1 MAAISDA
8 TPTLL
13 IDTSRRRAIFFS
25 AFAVLL
31 GLCVLISF
39 LSYLREPPLADF
51 HGEWSALVFFCFASL
66 TLLPVLPRRFP
77 VSASV
82 VLVPFTL
89 ALLLLVHFDLGIYDY
104 PEIPITWLGYLSLAV
119 LAILL
124 GQGIRAAGLL
134 DEVVGRLAWALVITG
149 SLNAAIQVIQAI
161 GIYEAFSPFV
171 VPLYDGFT
179 CRMYGNVAQANQA
192 TTLAWLGL
200 GGVLYLQGEGRLS
213 SRWAIPVVALLLIG
227 SALTAS
233 RMAWLFL
240 IFAAS
245 AVIYLRAWPA
255 KDRRA
260 RWLTGAMLGGGFA
273 TAVWG
278 SGLIIAGIDSA
289 CASGIAR
296 LANVQGPGILM
307 RLEFWRQ
314 AIDAWMTSPWIGVGA
329 YKFAPTIYMTATF
342 DVHRPLDAY
351 VHNSA
356 LQILAEFGLIGAGAL
371 AGAVVFWGINLIRCR
386 RELRSADAV
395 LIVWLGVLAIH
406 AMLEFVLWY
415 MHFLLIFSLAL
426 GLLVRPEWSR
436 HSPAA
441 RWRPVLFS
449 LAMVLVGGASAV
461 FYDYRNLDRLHYLE
475 DFRGAMRAAPTE
487 EVQRVFAE
495 ADRDVRFF
503 RLRADHLMQ
512 AGVAMT
518 QEDLDQKIAVADRLI
533 ATQMPQG
540 ITITRRIALAVLADD
555 LEAARWHL
563 KRLFAMSPTSA
574 EVYADILRSIVQ
586 NRPDEFAALGP
597 IIDEELARRP
607 KPRW

>member
-1 MAAISDA
+1 LSGSSDR
-8 TPTLL
+8 PG
-13 IDTSRRRAIFFS
+13 FFLS

-31 GLCVLISF
+31 GLSVIISF
-39 LSYLREPPLADF
+39 LSFLREPPLGDF
-51 HGEWSALVFFCFASL
+51 HGEWSALVLFSFASL
-66 TLLPVLPRRFP
+66 ALLPALPRRFP

-82 VLVPFTL
+82 VLVPLTL
-89 ALLLLVHFDLGIYDY
+89 ALLLLVHFFLGIYDY

-134 DEVVGRLAWALVITG
+134 EEVVGRLAWALVITG
-149 SLNAAIQVIQAI
+149 SLNAASQVIQAI

-171 VPLYDGFT
+171 VPLYDGLN
-179 CRMYGNVAQANQA
+179 CRVYGNVAQANQA

-200 GGVLYLQGEGRLS
+200 GAVLYLQGEGRLS
-213 SRWAIPVVALLLIG
+213 SRWAIPVIVLLLIG

-233 RMAWLFL
+233 RMAWLFMGFTVGL
-240 IFAAS
+240 MI
-245 AVIYLRAWPA
+245 VLRAWPA
-255 KDRRA
+255 QDRRA
-260 RWLTGAMLGGGFA
+260 RWLIGAMLAGGFA
-273 TAVWG
+273 SAVLG
-278 SGLIIAGIDSA
+278 SGPIIAGIGSD
-289 CASGIAR
+289 CVSGVVR
-296 LANVQGPGILM
+296 LGNVEGPGILM

-314 AIDAWMTSPWIGVGA
+314 AIDVWMTSPWIGVGA
-329 YKFAPTIYMTATF
+329 YKFAPTVYMTATF

-371 AGAVVFWGINLIRCR
+371 AGVIVFWGISLIRCR

-395 LIVWLGVLAIH
+395 LILWLGVLAIH

-426 GLLVRPEWSR
+426 GLLVRPEWSQ
-436 HSPAA
+436 HSHAA
-441 RWRPVLFS
+441 RWRPVLFC
-449 LAMVLVGGASAV
+449 LAMALVGGAFAV

-555 LEAARWHL
+555 LDAARWHL
-563 KRLFAMSPTSA
+563 TRLFAMSPTSA
-574 EVYADILRSIVQ
+574 EVYADILRSFLQ